1 MFCARN
7 KVVGRIIYKNEYKKF
22 VLKMSLNLDN
32 QLLEALFETIS
43 NEVYVL
49 EAVRNSNHIIT
60 DFKSLIGNKATTSPG
75 NGRLDNHL
83 FDQFVDV
90 VETGEPLDTILQYRD
105 KGQIRWYHVKAK
117 KFNNG
122 LIAYREDITIA
133 KQAEEKIMQLNT
145 ALFTKNRKL
154 EALSSE
160 LKTFTTVAAND
171 YNETLKHLYNSMEFI
186 INNDARN
193 LSDAGKANIRRA
205 QAAIQKMK
213 LLTDDVI
220 SFSKIDSDEQMI
232 PVDLNEI
239 LAIVVHGLD
248 EKIKSENAVVRS
260 DKLPLVAGYPPL
272 ISLLFYNLIS
282 NAIKFRKK
290 EPDPT
295 IDIRHS
301 VKRGSEIE
309 HSAALSEVTY
319 NLVSVID
326 NGIGFDPQEGEKIF
340 TMFYRLHEKGKQKG
354 GIGLAI
360 CKKIMDL
367 HGGFIA
373 SECTPEC
380 TTFKCYFPCLKST
393 SIIV

>member
-1 MFCARN
+1 
-7 KVVGRIIYKNEYKKF
+7 
-22 VLKMSLNLDN
+22 MSLNLDN

-43 NEVYVL
+43 NEVHVL
-49 EAVRNSNHIIT
+49 EAIRDTGRVIT
-60 DFKSLIGNKATTSPG
+60 DFKPLIQNKTTNAG
-75 NGRLDNHL
+75 NGELDAKL
-83 FDQFVDV
+83 FDQFVNV
-90 VETGEPLDTILQYRD
+90 VETGMPLDMIFQHQD
-105 KGQIRWYHVKAK
+105 NGQNRWYQVRAQ

-122 LIAYREDITIA
+122 LIVYREDITIA
-133 KQAEEKIMQLNT
+133 RQAEEKIMQLNT
-145 ALFTKNRKL
+145 ALFTKNRRL

-160 LKTFTTVAAND
+160 LKTFTTIAAND

-213 LLTDDVI
+213 LLTEDII
-220 SFSKIDSDEQMI
+220 SFSKIYSDEQMI

-239 LAIVVHGLD
+239 LAIVLSSLD
-248 EKIKSENAVVRS
+248 EKIKEDNAVIRSEN
-260 DKLPLVAGYPPL
+260 LPLVKGYPPL
-272 ISLLFYNLIS
+272 ISLLFYHLVS
-282 NAIKFRKK
+282 NAVKFRK
-290 EPDPT
+290 EELDPV

-301 VKRGSEIE
+301 VKIGSDIE
-309 HSAALSEVTY
+309 HSEALNDVTY
-319 NLVSVID
+319 NLISIID
-326 NGIGFDPQEGEKIF
+326 NGIGFDPQQGEKIF

-380 TTFKCYFPCLKST
+380 TTFKCYFP
-393 SIIV
+393 I

>member
-1 MFCARN
+1 MSIDKSSF
-7 KVVGRIIYKNEYKKF
+7 
-22 VLKMSLNLDN
+22 LKMSLNFDS

-43 NEVYVL
+43 NEVHVL
-49 EAVRNSNHIIT
+49 EAVKNSDHIIT
-60 DFKSLIGNKATTSPG
+60 EFKSFMGNKASDPH
-75 NGRLDNHL
+75 NGKLDSKL
-83 FDQFVDV
+83 FDQFVNV
-90 VETGEPLDTILQYRD
+90 VETGEPLDMIFHH
-105 KGQIRWYHVKAK
+105 GENGENGENRWYHVKAQ

-122 LIAYREDITIA
+122 LIVYREDITNA

-145 ALFTKNRKL
+145 ALFTKNRRL

-160 LKTFTTVAAND
+160 LKTFTTIAAND

-213 LLTDDVI
+213 LLTDDII
-220 SFSKIDSDEQMI
+220 SFSKIHSDEQMI
-232 PVDLNEI
+232 LVDLNEV
-239 LAIVVHGLD
+239 LAIVLGGLD
-248 EKIKSENAVVRS
+248 EKIKADNAVIRS
-260 DKLPLVAGYPPL
+260 ERLPSVKGYPPL
-272 ISLLFYNLIS
+272 ISLLFYHLIS
-282 NAIKFRKK
+282 NAVKFRKD
-290 EPDPT
+290 ELDPV
-295 IDIRHS
+295 IDITHS
-301 VKRGSEIE
+301 IKRGSEIE
-309 HSAALSEVTY
+309 HSAALSDVTY
-319 NLVSVID
+319 NLVSIID

-380 TTFKCYFPCLKST
+380 TTFKCYFPF
-393 SIIV
+393 

>member
-1 MFCARN
+1 MSIDKSSF
-7 KVVGRIIYKNEYKKF
+7 
-22 VLKMSLNLDN
+22 LKMSLNFDS

-43 NEVYVL
+43 NEVHVL
-49 EAVRNSNHIIT
+49 EAVKNSDHIIT
-60 DFKSLIGNKATTSPG
+60 EFKSFMGNKASDPH
-75 NGRLDNHL
+75 NGKLDSKL
-83 FDQFVDV
+83 FDQFVNV
-90 VETGEPLDTILQYRD
+90 VETGEPLDMIFQHRENGE
-105 KGQIRWYHVKAK
+105 KRWHHVKAQ

-122 LIAYREDITIA
+122 LIVYREDITNA

-145 ALFTKNRKL
+145 ALFTKNRRL

-160 LKTFTTVAAND
+160 LKTFTTIAAND

-213 LLTDDVI
+213 LLTDDII
-220 SFSKIDSDEQMI
+220 SFSKIHSDEQMI
-232 PVDLNEI
+232 LVDLNEV
-239 LAIVVHGLD
+239 LAIVLGGLD
-248 EKIKSENAVVRS
+248 EKIKADNAVIRS
-260 DKLPLVAGYPPL
+260 ERLPSVKGYPPL
-272 ISLLFYNLIS
+272 ISLLFYHLIS
-282 NAIKFRKK
+282 NAVKFRKD
-290 EPDPT
+290 ELDPV
-295 IDIRHS
+295 IDITHS
-301 VKRGSEIE
+301 MKRGSETE
-309 HSAALSEVTY
+309 HSAALSDATY
-319 NLVSVID
+319 NLVSIID

-340 TMFYRLHEKGKQKG
+340 TMFYRLHEKGKHKG

-380 TTFKCYFPCLKST
+380 TTFKCYFP
-393 SIIV
+393 V